1 MTTNTKSDLEKQV
14 ELLTQQNELL
24 AKQNQAFVSNHNKQ
38 KAKVQGIG
46 AVWGNGT
53 EAISGL
59 AKTVTS
65 LTRSGVH
72 LADQAELHA
81 VVGKIEGSRELLNAV
96 GIEGLEGVEAL
107 NTAEAVL
114 QMLRR

>member
-1 MTTNTKSDLEKQV
+1 MTTSKSDLEKQI

-24 AKQNQAFVSNHNKQ
+24 AKQNQAFVANQSQQ
-38 KAKVQGIG
+38 KAKSQGIG
-46 AVWGNGT
+46 AVWGSST
-53 EAISGL
+53 EAISGI
-59 AKTVTS
+59 AKTVTG

-81 VVGKIEGSRELLNAV
+81 VVGKIEGSKELLAAV
-96 GIEGLEGVEAL
+96 GIDGLQGVEAI